1 MDPRV
6 PSDGAAALERVVK
19 QFKSKRAAK
28 AVLALLTPPPD
39 HRLVD
44 TLARYREDGL
54 LRPSRK
60 GAR

>member
-1 MDPRV
+1 MESRV

-19 QFKSKRAAK
+19 QFKSKKAAK
-28 AVLALLTPPPD
+28 ALLDLLTPPPD
-39 HRLVD
+39 PSLAV

-54 LRPSRK
+54 LQPSRK